1 MAFTKVLPSGISST
15 ATVVFDSI
23 NTVGVITASQIIAT
37 TGTFTGNVSVA
48 GTITYEDV
56 TNVDSVGVITARD
69 TINAQRSVTVG
80 AGLSVVGVSTFT
92 NGPVLIGSGTSTG
105 TASQPLQVTGGAYVS
120 GSVGIGTTNPLT
132 IFDARGVITAGS
144 TNSVYGSEILRGYYN
159 SGALSVFGSEASS
172 GSPVIGYAVKPST
185 SGVGSFFS
193 STSVNIAR
201 GAYVVGNSEHRWY
214 TGGTQ
219 TVAENSP
226 VTMSEVMRIN
236 GLYLGIGTISPQ
248 SNLHVQGTGQFAA
261 DSSSSATITAA
272 IYADTPLQTVSA
284 FFGKI
289 TSASGLTGNQYST
302 AIRFNGSNVNWGDI
316 AYYPNQGGQ
325 GHFRFSLAGNSVNT
339 TPDATVGVGNLYA
352 ANNIGIGTINPYGKT
367 HIEINAAA
375 GSGSGN
381 ACAIWL
387 KNANQTANNSATIFA
402 GNDSSAACAAI
413 NFVHANY
420 SNNQG
425 FITFDTRENALTY
438 NSSAMKI
445 DAYGRVTKPYQPF
458 VAGGSG
464 GGSISGNNNH
474 VWGTSGNVWSNVGNH
489 WNASTGRFT
498 APVDGV
504 YYVSAGIRYSS
515 ISVTPSY
522 IYIWFAASYQTASGQ
537 PILLWSPG
545 TESGGTYR
553 PRFLTSLMYM
563 RANDYVEPRL
573 YVTSGTIAIDGGSTA
588 QSDCFLNIYLLG

>member
-56 TNVDSVGVITARD
+56 TNVDSVGVITARN

-105 TASQPLQVTGGAYVS
+105 TATQRLQVTGGAYVS

-144 TNSVYGSEILRGYYN
+144 TDSVYGSEILRGYYN

-272 IYADTPLQTVSA
+272 IYANTPLQTISA
-284 FFGKI
+284 FFGKN

-325 GHFRFSLAGNSVNT
+325 GHFRFSLAGSSVNT

-352 ANNIGIGTINPYGKT
+352 ANNIGIGITNPSQKLEVVGGEIKAGRVDSTNEGGQVSFGRATDNATGWYIDVYGNT
-367 HIEINAAA
+367 STPSLRFVDVSNAAVRA
-375 GSGSGN
+375 TIDGSGRFT
-381 ACAIWL
+381 L
-387 KNANQTANNSATIFA
+387 
-402 GNDSSAACAAI
+402 
-413 NFVHANY
+413 
-420 SNNQG
+420 
-425 FITFDTRENALTY
+425 
-438 NSSAMKI
+438 
-445 DAYGRVTKPYQPF
+445 PYQPF
-458 VAGGSG
+458 VAGGAASG
-464 GGSISGNNNH
+464 NISGNNNH
-474 VWGTSGNVWSNVGNH
+474 IWGTSGYVFTNQGNH

-515 ISVTPSY
+515 ISVTPSF
-522 IYIWFAASYQTASGQ
+522 IYIWFAASYTNASGQ
-537 PILLWSPG
+537 PLLLWSPG

-573 YVTSGTIAIDGGSTA
+573 YAPNGTITIDGGVTGQA
-588 QSDCFLNIYLLG
+588 DCFLNIYLLG